1 MGKPLNELA
10 VTGPLQVI
18 YVVFC
23 AIVLTVTA
31 LAAALAW
38 GPHQCP
44 LVFPKIIGCALGQY
58 ETLASGL
65 IAASAALI
73 AGWLA
78 WSGVQQQIAADERRA
93 SADRKE
99 VERVLQNDVDDFA
112 DALGSIWRVLE
123 GLDPEATQI
132 DPQIVDAV
140 SYGIDAI
147 SKPNWLSTSRRM
159 VTVLGW
165 DRRRRYDQ
173 LFDGTRRSSKISN
186 NRKCLGGARRR
197 KECQY

>member
-1 MGKPLNELA
+1 MKRVVGDDDQADFPPGPARQLSLDRGSAGNFHNSASVRIEGETVCMAKPLNEFA
-10 VTGPLQVI
+10 ATGSLQVAYI
-18 YVVFC
+18 GLC
-23 AIVLTVTA
+23 AIALIVAA

-99 VERVLQNDVDDFA
+99 VERLLRSDVDNFA
-112 DALGSIWRVLE
+112 DALGSLE
-123 GLDPEATQI
+123 DPCR
-132 DPQIVDAV
+132 PRPGSDA
-140 SYGIDAI
+140 Y
-147 SKPNWLSTSRRM
+147 
-159 VTVLGW
+159 
-165 DRRRRYDQ
+165 
-173 LFDGTRRSSKISN
+173 
-186 NRKCLGGARRR
+186 
-197 KECQY
+197 